1 MTDIDSALDDI
12 ARLREQLAASSRFQG
27 LAPGVVALTG
37 LFALAL
43 GGWQLSAAEDDLFVW
58 ILLAAICALMI
69 GTEAVIRARTHHR
82 GMADRMLATTFNRFL
97 PVATA
102 GAIVGIVILLRA
114 PEQGRLLPGLWQLL
128 MAVGIFAVLSN
139 LPRQMLFAALFY
151 FATGTASLI
160 LSADDALST
169 AWLMMLP
176 FGIGQLLVAGILHHA
191 SRETPH
197 GR

>member
-43 GGWQLSAAEDDLFVW
+43 GGWQLRATEEDLFVW

-69 GTEAVIRARTHHR
+69 GTEAVVRSRTHHR
-82 GMADRMLATTFNRFL
+82 AMADRMLTTTLNRFL

-102 GAIVGIVILLRA
+102 GAIIGIVILLRA
-114 PEQGRLLPGLWQLL
+114 PEHGRLLPGLWQVL
-128 MAVGIFAVLSN
+128 MGVGIFSVLSN

-160 LSADDALST
+160 LSANNALST
-169 AWLMMLP
+169 AWLMMVP
-176 FGIGQLLVAGILHHA
+176 FGVGQLFVAGLLLHA
-191 SRETPH
+191 SREAPH
-197 GR
+197 G